1 MRKALVKTSRA
12 SPQIA
17 RVDDANEIMTY
28 YEKNIC
34 NYSDTP
40 YLQLKFGNQ
49 MAIA

>member
-28 YEKNIC
+28 YEKNIL
-34 NYSDTP
+34 S
-40 YLQLKFGNQ
+40 KFVFKKLGAVQ
-49 MAIA
+49 